1 VQSFRKIAIQR
12 RAFRVI
18 ISSVRTIQTLASVMK
33 IWTSEHVF
41 GHNWETVVQSQFRK
55 YPNPHN
61 TNVLGTDVVD
71 RVVDAQGRLHSHRII
86 TSDWKLS
93 PWVQRLIGFNRECY
107 AHEYSLVDPA
117 QRLMEMKSVNLTFCS
132 FVEMKEQMSYFPH
145 PEDSGKTLL
154 RQETLVTVKGVPL
167 TSYMEAL
174 IVNTVSA
181 NSSKG
186 KSAIEWVVDKI
197 EQESRNVSGLLDK
210 LQLEVQ
216 ELKNTVSDNL
226 INTAKKAIDELKVI
240 HAPIMVQA
248 ESAAAAAS
256 ASASATAGNS
266 NLPSSTSSCG
276 TNNVS
281 SSNTE
286 SL

>member
-1 VQSFRKIAIQR
+1 
-12 RAFRVI
+12 
-18 ISSVRTIQTLASVMK
+18 MK

-61 TNVLGTDVVD
+61 TSVLGTDVVD
-71 RVVDAQGRLHSHRII
+71 RVVDSQGRLHSHRII

-117 QRLMEMKSVNLTFCS
+117 QRRMEMRSVNLTFCS

-186 KSAIEWVVDKI
+186 KTAIEWVVDKI

-226 INTAKKAIDELKVI
+226 INTAKKAIDDLKVI
-240 HAPIMVQA
+240 HTPIMVQA
-248 ESAAAAAS
+248 ESAAASSAAAS
-256 ASASATAGNS
+256 ATGNS
-266 NLPSSTSSCG
+266 AGSSCGSSSSNSNNSSSCG
-276 TNNVS
+276 TNAS
-281 SSNTE
+281 SPSVTE